1 MIGTSTIRQAST
13 RCTTTESNTL
23 AVNDNRKHLIIQN
36 SHGGNVYL
44 NFDSDATPD
53 IDDCSLELIDLE
65 IIQIP
70 NFTGSVKTSG
80 DGNVKI
86 RFMEFA

>member
-23 AVNDNRKHLIIQN
+23 AANDNRKHLIIQN
-36 SHGGNVYL
+36 STGGAAYINL
-44 NFDSDATPD
+44 DNDTTPTEA
-53 IDDCSLELIDLE
+53 DCSLELIDLE
-65 IIQIP
+65 IVQIP

-80 DGNVKI
+80 NADVKI

>member
-1 MIGTSTIRQAST
+1 MTVKQAGTH
-13 RCTTTESNTL
+13 CTTTESNVL
-23 AVNDNRKHLIIQN
+23 AANDNRKNLIIQN

-44 NFDSDATPD
+44 NFDNDATPTV
-53 IDDCSLELIDLE
+53 DDCSLELIDLE

-70 NFTGSVKTSG
+70 NFIGSVKTSG
-80 DGNVKI
+80 DADVKI